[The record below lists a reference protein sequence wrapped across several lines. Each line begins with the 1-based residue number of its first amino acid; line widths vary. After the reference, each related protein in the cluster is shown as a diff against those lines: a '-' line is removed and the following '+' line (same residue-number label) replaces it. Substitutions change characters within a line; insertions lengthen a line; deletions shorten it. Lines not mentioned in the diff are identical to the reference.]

1 MPRTRI
7 SRGIAWLR
15 RRVAVQ
21 EALHERRQLLDR
33 PWEEDLLHWHRD
45 GDSWQLHGRH
55 APPADGRRRSTTS
68 DGWCPGTAGP
78 RSRRRQDEL

>member
-1 MPRTRI
+1 MPPIGI
-7 SRGIAWLR
+7 SRGIAWVR

-33 PWEEDLLHWHRD
+33 PWEEDFLHWHRD
-45 GDSWQLHGRH
+45 GDTWQLHGEH

-68 DGWCPGTAGP
+68 DGWCPGAVP
-78 RSRRRQDEL
+78 RSRSPRHQG